1 MAKISITYPESWLTV
16 NISVKDRLTWVE
28 AFSGVMTEVAW
39 VYNYDFVE
47 TALTDYTYTAT
58 TPWYADVPWV
68 LFQDTSSWGWGGA
81 SWNDLIEDNSSV
93 VWSFWQKFA
102 QYGWVSHVIDRSS
115 FDEESKKEIKSI
127 TDKLAD
133 FKLAI
138 DAAPKVETKY
148 IESTREI
155 VRIEKVP
162 VPTTESKALAR
173 IITRWLKELGTTLS
187 SIIVKWLIE
196 IKNNK

>member
-16 NISVKDRLTWVE
+16 NISIKDRLTWVE

-39 VYNYDFVE
+39 VYNYDFAE
-47 TALTDYTYTAT
+47 TTLTDYIYTAT
-58 TPWYADVPWV
+58 TSWYADVPWV
-68 LFQDTSSWGWGGA
+68 LFQDTSWSWGGWV

-93 VWSFWQKFA
+93 VWSFGQKFA